1 MHEVHAVAPV
11 LLYVPPRHESV
22 QSAVLP
28 VAVPYFPAEHRSQAV
43 APEEPCHF
51 PAEHDAQLVAPVVLE
66 YFPSSPIAILTEYNA
81 EH

>member
-11 LLYVPPRHESV
+11 LLYVPPRHEPA
-22 QSAVLP
+22 QPAVLP
-28 VAVPYFPAEHRSQAV
+28 NLLPYFPADHSSQAV
-43 APEEPCHF
+43 APEAPCHF